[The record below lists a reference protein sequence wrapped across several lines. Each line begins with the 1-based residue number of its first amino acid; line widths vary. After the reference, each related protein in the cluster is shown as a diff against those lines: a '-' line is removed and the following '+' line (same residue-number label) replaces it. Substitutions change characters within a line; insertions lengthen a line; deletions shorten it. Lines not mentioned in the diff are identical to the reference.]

1 MRTSRN
7 DEGTDRSHVELGFV
21 TEPGVSD
28 HDRRADARRRMV
40 TLTSFGVVT
49 LLLAIVAVIVS
60 EDGNEPPRSATVSD
74 AGVPG
79 TSALQPGTYPLPGL
93 SAPVSITVPA
103 GWSAGNSIW
112 GPAGEGLAAVSSGR
126 PGASVSVAL
135 LDVGR
140 LHPYSVSKDAPLDRP
155 GTPAWFRRSL
165 GDYTA
170 RVEPRLRDRVV
181 GHRLDW
187 RAPPVLAWLLT
198 FTDRGPIEVA
208 DDVIYDGRRGDLVS
222 FPFPGPARS
231 VFEVPEGGMIAFRP
245 GVAYTFWVPRAGE
258 PGGDTIV
265 LGVARELGAPPSTD
279 EWDVVRTLEIG

>member
-1 MRTSRN
+1 M
-7 DEGTDRSHVELGFV
+7 
-21 TEPGVSD
+21 
-28 HDRRADARRRMV
+28 
-40 TLTSFGVVT
+40 
-49 LLLAIVAVIVS
+49 
-60 EDGNEPPRSATVSD
+60 
-74 AGVPG
+74 
-79 TSALQPGTYPLPGL
+79 
-93 SAPVSITVPA
+93 
-103 GWSAGNSIW
+103 
-112 GPAGEGLAAVSSGR
+112 
-126 PGASVSVAL
+126 
-135 LDVGR
+135 
-140 LHPYSVSKDAPLDRP
+140 
-155 GTPAWFRRSL
+155 
-165 GDYTA
+165 
-170 RVEPRLRDRVV
+170 V

-265 LGVARELGAPPSTD
+265 LGVARELGAPPSTN